1 MLAWV
6 LNGEEVIGDG
16 GDGCRAA
23 PPCSGADV
31 DFPAEKTDLVR
42 SADQA
47 GADDDTVRAL
57 KAVPPVTYS
66 SFNELLR
73 AVPLQQDRS
82 PADEAAQRRMHK
94 KPGLS
99 QYDKDIPGHPIADE
113 VGENRGS

>member
-1 MLAWV
+1 MAATDVERLR
-6 LNGEEVIGDG
+6 
-16 GDGCRAA
+16 RAL
-23 PPCSGADV
+23 ADV
-31 DFPAEKTDLVR
+31 DFPAEKTDLVC

-57 KAVPPVTYS
+57 KAVPPVTYA

>member
-1 MLAWV
+1 MAATDVERLR
-6 LNGEEVIGDG
+6 
-16 GDGCRAA
+16 RAL
-23 PPCSGADV
+23 ADV
-31 DFPAEKTDLVR
+31 NFPAEKTDLVR

-47 GADDDTVRAL
+47 GVDGDTVRAL
-57 KAVPPVTYS
+57 KAVPPVTYA

-99 QYDKDIPGHPIADE
+99 QYDKDIPGHSIADE

>member
-1 MLAWV
+1 M
-6 LNGEEVIGDG
+6 EEAASDVERLR
-16 GDGCRAA
+16 RAL
-23 PPCSGADV
+23 ADV

-42 SADQA
+42 SADQT

-57 KAVPPVTYS
+57 KSVPPVTYS

-73 AVPLQQDRS
+73 AVRLEQDRS
-82 PADEAAQRRMHK
+82 PADEAAQRRMHA

-113 VGENRGS
+113 IRENRGS